1 MNKALLAILISAT
14 LGTAAIT
21 ALAQD
26 ELEFASHVG
35 ARQGLMQVYRFNL
48 GILGGMARERT
59 PYDAEAAQAA
69 ADNMLAIANMKNGAM
84 WPAGSDLSAEGYE
97 GVSFAKPVLW
107 ENHEQTG
114 EKSQESKAAL
124 EAMAAVAGTG
134 LDALKAN
141 IGAVGNGCKGCHEVG
156 RLDRD

>member
-1 MNKALLAILISAT
+1 MNKALPAILISAT

-26 ELEFASHVG
+26 ELEFASNVE
-35 ARQGLMQVYRFNL
+35 ARQSLMKVYRFNL

-84 WPAGSDLSAEGYE
+84 WPAGSDMSAEGYE
-97 GVSFAKPVLW
+97 GVSFAKPVVW
-107 ENHEQTG
+107 ENYDQTR
-114 EKSQESKAAL
+114 EKSQNSKAAL

-134 LDALKAN
+134 LDAVQAN
-141 IGAVGNGCKGCHEVG
+141 IGAVGKGCKGCHEVG

>member
-1 MNKALLAILISAT
+1 MIKVLSTILISAT
-14 LGTAAIT
+14 LGAAALTAF
-21 ALAQD
+21 AQD
-26 ELEFASHVG
+26 ELEFADHVQ
-35 ARQGLMQVYRFNL
+35 ARQSLMQVYRFNL

-84 WPAGSDLSAEGYE
+84 WPAGSDMSAEGYE
-97 GVSFAKPVLW
+97 GVSYAKAILW
-107 ENHEQTG
+107 ENHEQTA

-134 LDALKAN
+134 LDAVKAN
-141 IGAVGNGCKGCHEVG
+141 IGAVGNGCKGCHVIG
-156 RLDRD
+156 RADRD